1 MVAVALQA
9 VAETVPEAVAAADAQ
24 RAVVVD
30 KSAPAAMAAVPMAEA
45 APAAAVAP
53 APAAEIVSAAA
64 VAPAPAAEIVSAA
77 AVAPAPAAEIA
88 PAAAAA
94 ALATPAPA
102 AVPAKMSFATDTFFD
117 FDKSV
122 LKAEGKAKLKE
133 LGEKIKNISLE
144 VVIVVG
150 HTDSVGTDAYNQK
163 LSQRRAEAVK
173 AYMVSLGVAKNRI
186 YTEGKGESE
195 PAADNKTSAGRA
207 KNRRVEVEVI
217 GSK

>member
-1 MVAVALQA
+1 
-9 VAETVPEAVAAADAQ
+9 
-24 RAVVVD
+24 
-30 KSAPAAMAAVPMAEA
+30 
-45 APAAAVAP
+45 
-53 APAAEIVSAAA
+53 
-64 VAPAPAAEIVSAA
+64 
-77 AVAPAPAAEIA
+77 
-88 PAAAAA
+88 
-94 ALATPAPA
+94 
-102 AVPAKMSFATDTFFD
+102 MSFATDTFFD

-122 LKAEGKAKLKE
+122 LKTEGKSNLKE
-133 LGEKIKNISLE
+133 LAEKINSISLE

-150 HTDSVGTDAYNQK
+150 HTDNVGTDAYNQK

-195 PAADNKTSAGRA
+195 PTADNKTAAGRA

>member
-1 MVAVALQA
+1 
-9 VAETVPEAVAAADAQ
+9 
-24 RAVVVD
+24 
-30 KSAPAAMAAVPMAEA
+30 
-45 APAAAVAP
+45 
-53 APAAEIVSAAA
+53 
-64 VAPAPAAEIVSAA
+64 
-77 AVAPAPAAEIA
+77 
-88 PAAAAA
+88 
-94 ALATPAPA
+94 
-102 AVPAKMSFATDTFFD
+102 MSFATDTFFE

-122 LKAEGKAKLKE
+122 LKTEGKARLKE
-133 LGEKIKNISLE
+133 LAEKVNSISLE

-150 HTDSVGTDAYNQK
+150 HTDNVGTDAYNQK

-195 PAADNKTSAGRA
+195 PTADNKTAAGRA